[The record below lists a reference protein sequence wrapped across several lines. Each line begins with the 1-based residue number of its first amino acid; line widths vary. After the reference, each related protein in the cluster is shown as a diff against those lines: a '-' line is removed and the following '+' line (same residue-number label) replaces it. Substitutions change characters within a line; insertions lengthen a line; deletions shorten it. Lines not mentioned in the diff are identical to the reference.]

1 MKKTLGLLAML
12 VALAPGLAG
21 AQDEPKDFQVAK
33 SIVKAV
39 NHYAYFTIFD
49 DVNVHVVNGVA
60 TLSGRVTQPY
70 KKSDLEKRVAQL
82 DGVKQVNNRMAVLP
96 LSGFDDQ
103 LRYRIAR
110 AIYGN
115 MNFWQYASMANPP
128 IHIVVEHG
136 RVTLIG
142 VVQSE
147 VDRMLAR
154 SLASQPGVFSV
165 TSQLKTVVEAREEA
179 ATTS

>member
-1 MKKTLGLLAML
+1 MKHTLGLLAL
-12 VALAPGLAG
+12 LITLAPALGA
-21 AQDEPKDFQVAK
+21 AQDEPNDFQVAR
-33 SIVKAV
+33 SVAKAV
-39 NHYAYFTIFD
+39 THYSYFTIFD
-49 DVNVHVVNGVA
+49 DVNVRVDNGVA

-70 KKSDLEKRVAQL
+70 KKSDIEKRVGKV
-82 DGVKQVNNRMAVLP
+82 DGVRQVSNQLAVLP
-96 LSGFDDQ
+96 LSRFDDE

-165 TSQLKTVVEAREEA
+165 KSELKTVVEAREEA
-179 ATTS
+179 ATES

>member
-1 MKKTLGLLAML
+1 MKKTLAMLAML
-12 VALAPGLAG
+12 VALTAG
-21 AQDEPKDFQVAK
+21 YAAAQDEPKDFQVAK
-33 SIVKAV
+33 GVVKAV
-39 NHYAYFTIFD
+39 NHYSYFTIFD
-49 DVNVHVVNGVA
+49 DVNVQVDHGVA
-60 TLSGRVTQPY
+60 TLTGRVTQPY
-70 KKSDLEKRVAQL
+70 KKSDLEKRVANV
-82 DGVKQVNNRMAVLP
+82 DGITRVNNRMQVLP
-96 LSGFDDQ
+96 LSRFDDQ

-128 IHIVVEHG
+128 IHIVVDNG

-154 SLASQPGVFSV
+154 SLASQPGAFSV
-165 TSQLKTVVEAREEA
+165 TSQLKTVAEARAEA
-179 ATTS
+179 ATQS

>member
-1 MKKTLGLLAML
+1 MRKTLATL
-12 VALAPGLAG
+12 VTLIALAPALAA
-21 AQDEPKDFQVAK
+21 AQDEPKDFQIA
-33 SIVKAV
+33 SGIVKAV

-49 DVNVHVVNGVA
+49 DVNVRVDNGVA
-60 TLSGRVTQPY
+60 TVTGRVTQPF
-70 KKSDLEKRVAQL
+70 KKSDLEKRIAKV
-82 DGVKQVNNRMAVLP
+82 DGVKQVNNRVAVLP

-136 RVTLIG
+136 RVTLVG
-142 VVQSE
+142 VVQSD

-165 TSQLKTVVEAREEA
+165 TSQLKTVAEAREEA
-179 ATTS
+179 ATAS

>member
-1 MKKTLGLLAML
+1 MNKTLGMLALL
-12 VALAPGLAG
+12 VALAPGLAA
-21 AQDEPKDFQVAK
+21 AQDEPKDFQVTKNIAT
-33 SIVKAV
+33 AV
-39 NHYAYFTIFD
+39 NRYSYFTIFD
-49 DVNVHVVNGVA
+49 DVNVQVVDGVA
-60 TLSGRVTQPY
+60 TLTGRVTQPY
-70 KKSDLEKRVAQL
+70 KKSDLEKRVAKV
-82 DGVKQVNNRMAVLP
+82 DGVKQVRNQMAVLP

-142 VVQSE
+142 VVQSD

-154 SLASQPGVFSV
+154 TLASQPGVFSV
-165 TSQLKTVVEAREEA
+165 TSQLKTVVEARAEA
-179 ATTS
+179 ANES